1 MCGLHARELLPTE
14 VCLEYVKRYY
24 GEMGMRVDVVM
35 VANEMRWRVLAGDY
49 TIRKDKTGMDGK

>member
-1 MCGLHARELLPTE
+1 
-14 VCLEYVKRYY
+14 LEYVKRYY